1 MAPLTILP
9 FLLTSFG
16 VDLMS
21 TRFERRCCFSADDT
35 LAALQHHPL
44 FGDLPRDDLERL
56 STYVSTR
63 GFARGS
69 TIFSKGDPGTS
80 LFAICFGTVR
90 ISLPSPDRRDAI
102 FRGLVGAGEIFG
114 EIALLDGRPRTADAT
129 AMTDCAIMVIDRR
142 EFLPLILSQTD
153 IALKLMEV
161 LCARLRTNS
170 EQVEDMLF
178 LDLEGRLAK
187 LLLRLTTKLDSGGPH
202 QRIELTQHEIAR
214 MIGMSR
220 ESTNR
225 QLQAWKEL
233 NWIRLE
239 RKGIVVLELDA
250 LCAVGTPASGRRPA
264 SSQIGCAAPKIVPT

>member
-1 MAPLTILP
+1 MA
-9 FLLTSFG
+9 
-16 VDLMS
+16 M
-21 TRFERRCCFSADDT
+21 RFERRCCFSADDK

-44 FGDLPRDDLERL
+44 FGDLPLDDLERL
-56 STYVSTR
+56 STYVSTQAY
-63 GFARGS
+63 ARGA

-129 AMTDCAIMVIDRR
+129 AMTDCGLMVIDRR
-142 EFLPLILSQTD
+142 EFLPLILSQPD
-153 IALKLMEV
+153 IALKLMKV

-187 LLLRLTTKLDSGGPH
+187 LLLHLTTQVASVGSH
-202 QRIELTQHEIAR
+202 QRLELTQNEIAR

-239 RKGIVVLELDA
+239 RGGIVILKLDA
-250 LCAVGTPASGRRPA
+250 LGAVGTPANERREV
-264 SSQIGCAAPKIVPT
+264 SSQIGCAAPKIIPT